1 MPAQPQKKKPSM
13 VSHLVHPSLLRGGHF
28 PRRARKRGKTDFC
41 LLNYFFAHSFQSK
54 HFPCHKMKFY
64 PKSKKCFLKTNHTNQ
79 LWLNELPKHRK
90 AGPFTLMPVAPFFWR
105 RGSLTA
111 YLRKLVALGIKL
123 LCPNVVALV
132 SFLTVQ
138 KLRKLHH
145 DFWTDLALVDLGT
158 PMQWPGHKQN
168 FVNGGIGTYFS

>member
-1 MPAQPQKKKPSM
+1 M
-13 VSHLVHPSLLRGGHF
+13 
-28 PRRARKRGKTDFC
+28 RASEAPNSWSFHTD
-41 LLNYFFAHSFQSK
+41 AS
-54 HFPCHKMKFY
+54 
-64 PKSKKCFLKTNHTNQ
+64 
-79 LWLNELPKHRK
+79 W
-90 AGPFTLMPVAPFFWR
+90 PFFFWR

-145 DFWTDLALVDLGT
+145 FWTDLELVDMGT

-168 FVNGGIGTYFS
+168 FVNGVIGTYFS